1 MAKQNAAFFP
11 HFKTHYKRTKR
22 KRLKTTNHERRK
34 RLQTQENEYER
45 GALGDALK
53 EKFSVTA

>member
-1 MAKQNAAFFP
+1 MAKQNEASFP
-11 HFKTHYKRTKR
+11 YSKSHSER
-22 KRLKTTNHERRK
+22 KRFKTTNHERRQ
-34 RLQTQENEYER
+34 RLQTQENEFER

>member
-1 MAKQNAAFFP
+1 MAKQNEALFP
-11 HFKTHYKRTKR
+11 HFTTHSKR
-22 KRLKTTNHERRK
+22 KSLKTTNHERRK